1 MPGLKTE
8 GEWLELHCRSV
19 LRPPQKG
26 RARSQLSP
34 SRTPWVGFNISFG
47 QALLASFEMV
57 VLKYLYMRNK
67 RRSYASPRLSHIDFL
82 TLQCRATVVARNYG
96 EPVSLPV
103 QMVDL
108 HHRPKKEMS
117 RCPHDPVIEIFQI
130 PPVARIFLGFRW
142 IYVIITTSITI
153 TTSISISIVT

>member
-8 GEWLELHCRSV
+8 AEWFELHCRNV
-19 LRPPQKG
+19 LQPPQKG

-34 SRTPWVGFNISFG
+34 SRTPWVGLNISFG

-82 TLQCRATVVARNYG
+82 TLQQLEQL
-96 EPVSLPV
+96 EPVNLADQTNGRLTSSAQERDESVPSRSCNR
-103 QMVDL
+103 DL
-108 HHRPKKEMS
+108 S
-117 RCPHDPVIEIFQI
+117 NS
-130 PPVARIFLGFRW
+130 
-142 IYVIITTSITI
+142 TS
-153 TTSISISIVT
+153 S

>member
-26 RARSQLSP
+26 RARSRLSP
-34 SRTPWVGFNISFG
+34 SRTPWVGLNISFG
-47 QALLASFEMV
+47 QAMQASFKMV

-96 EPVSLPV
+96 EPVSFED
-103 QMVDL
+103 QDL

>member
-1 MPGLKTE
+1 MSFTVEVFFDLLKKAAHGLSCLLLVLL
-8 GEWLELHCRSV
+8 GLDSIYLSVRHCFKV
-19 LRPPQKG
+19 
-26 RARSQLSP
+26 
-34 SRTPWVGFNISFG
+34 
-47 QALLASFEMV
+47 V
-57 VLKYLYMRNK
+57 VLKYVYMRNK

-153 TTSISISIVT
+153 TTSISISIT